1 MTFASLHFVFKAHD
15 LYFTNP
21 IFCGHFFS
29 HGTNK
34 KGELLHKAT
43 QKKKAEKTKLKK
55 LKKEQNVSPH
65 DRNINSKFHT

>member
-34 KGELLHKAT
+34 KRRIAT
-43 QKKKAEKTKLKK
+43 QSNTKEESGKNKAEKAKYGTKCF
-55 LKKEQNVSPH
+55 ST
-65 DRNINSKFHT
+65 R